1 MRGQTVLEFAL
12 IAPLFFLLVCAVLD
26 FGRLFYVQMTLQ
38 NAIRQ
43 AGRYASTGQ
52 HLANAAAPGGYDTRI
67 QSITAIAQ
75 QQAPNLNV
83 SGITITSNLGANN
96 AGGPGGTVTIQLIST
111 QGLITPLS
119 PLLKLLPGFKG
130 FNDSYTFTLNST
142 FQNELFPNCNP
153 VTAGCTTGTT

>member
-1 MRGQTVLEFAL
+1 MEFAL
-12 IAPLFFLLVCAVLD
+12 LAPLFFLLVCAVLD

-52 HLANAAAPGGYDTRI
+52 HLANASQPGGYDSRI
-67 QSITAIAQ
+67 ASIIAIAQ
-75 QQAPNLNV
+75 QQAPNLNI
-83 SGITITSNLGANN
+83 SAITITSNLGSNN
-96 AGGPGGTVTIQLIST
+96 AGGPGGTVTIQLVST
-111 QGLITPLS
+111 QPLITPLS
-119 PLLKLLPGFKG
+119 PMLALLPGFTG
-130 FNDSYTFTLNST
+130 FKDSYTFTLNST